1 MLGVLCGLILALLPA
16 WGAARAIVVLGDS
29 ISAGYG
35 LENPDQGWVGLLQA
49 RLRNRGD
56 EVVNAG
62 ISGDTTA
69 GGLARLDALL
79 ERYRPAILILELGA
93 NDGLRGLPPARMGAN
108 LGEIIHRA
116 QAHQAKVLLL
126 GMRIPPNY
134 GKRYNEMFEAV
145 FPELAQRYGVAYV
158 PFLLEGVG
166 GNDGLMQPDGLH
178 PNLAAQPVLL
188 ERVWARLEPLL

>member
-1 MLGVLCGLILALLPA
+1 
-16 WGAARAIVVLGDS
+16 
-29 ISAGYG
+29 

-49 RLRNRGD
+49 RLRDRGD